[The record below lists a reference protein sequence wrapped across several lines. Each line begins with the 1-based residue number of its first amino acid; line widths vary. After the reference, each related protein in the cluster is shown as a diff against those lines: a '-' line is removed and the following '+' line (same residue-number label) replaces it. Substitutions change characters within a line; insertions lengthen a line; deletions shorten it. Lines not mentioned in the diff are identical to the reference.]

1 MKKFDMR
8 IPEDLREKAEAE
20 IELSMIVGDET

>member
-8 IPEDLREKAEAE
+8 L
-20 IELSMIVGDET
+20 